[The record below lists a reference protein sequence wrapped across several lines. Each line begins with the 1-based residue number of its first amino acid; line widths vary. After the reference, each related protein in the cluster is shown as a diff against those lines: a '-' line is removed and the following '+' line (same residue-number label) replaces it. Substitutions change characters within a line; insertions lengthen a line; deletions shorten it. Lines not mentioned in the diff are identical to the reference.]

1 MIARIYGTATWKP
14 YVDDTIGA
22 QGRQI
27 ASFNGVNHKFFPD
40 EVDDGRFAWQSLS
53 RDGIKIAEI
62 LGWAID
68 GDGDDATVT
77 LTVRVVDEA
86 KFNTFVSGKM
96 AVDQK

>member
-40 EVDDGRFAWQSLS
+40 EVDDGQFSWQFLS
-53 RDGIKIAEI
+53 RDGIKVAEI

-86 KFNTFVSGKM
+86 GFNAFVSDGV
-96 AVDQK
+96 AVNRK